1 MNVLFIDNPV
11 GSGFSYV
18 ENRGSFAKTNSQI
31 AEDLLNLLKQ
41 FYKRFPLFQSVPLHI
56 FSQSYGG
63 KMAVEFA
70 YLVDQERKH
79 QRIESNLKSVALLGP
94 WISPIDSVMS
104 YAPFLKNLVGFF
116 LLNELL
122 LFIQILF
129 IGLCR
134 Q

>member
-18 ENRGSFAKTNSQI
+18 DSRGSFARTNTQI
-31 AEDLLNLLKQ
+31 AEDLLNFLKQ

-104 YAPFLKNLVGFF
+104 YAPFLKNLVGVSFYELF
-116 LLNELL
+116 LLMK
-122 LFIQILF
+122 IIL
-129 IGLCR
+129 GLCR